1 MEIEFSLVTVVLF
14 SCRPPSS
21 TESRW
26 SNSANVPVRQ
36 DPTAGQDGWLL
47 HMCKSIGAEVR
58 AGRELTEVPRWGRRL
73 RRVVNEPV
81 PSRRGLSATAPVL
94 NGDVRFRG

>member
-1 MEIEFSLVTVVLF
+1 MEIEFSLVTVVLI

-36 DPTAGQDGWLL
+36 DPTTGQDGWLL
-47 HMCKSIGAEVR
+47 HMCKSIGSEVGE
-58 AGRELTEVPRWGRRL
+58 ARELTEVPRWGLRL
-73 RRVVNEPV
+73 CCVVNEAV
-81 PSRRGLSATAPVL
+81 PARRCLGATVPVL